1 MSPRVILRSIGF
13 CLLLLVISGCAG
25 NLQSMGQ
32 AGPSKVPAS
41 TAHKQP
47 DSLLGLDRAGLTSI
61 LGQPRMLRHEAP
73 AEIWQYRSRSC
84 VLDVFLYE
92 NPGGIETVTHLEAR
106 NNVAEAVAMDRC
118 MGSVLRKT

>member
-1 MSPRVILRSIGF
+1 MLPMVILRSIGF

-25 NLQSMGQ
+25 NPQATGQ
-32 AGPSKVPAS
+32 AGPSGVPAS

-47 DSLLGLDRAGLTSI
+47 GSLIGLDRTGLTST

-92 NPGGIETVTHLEAR
+92 DPSGLETVTHLEAR
-106 NNVAEAVAMDRC
+106 NNLAEAVAMDRC